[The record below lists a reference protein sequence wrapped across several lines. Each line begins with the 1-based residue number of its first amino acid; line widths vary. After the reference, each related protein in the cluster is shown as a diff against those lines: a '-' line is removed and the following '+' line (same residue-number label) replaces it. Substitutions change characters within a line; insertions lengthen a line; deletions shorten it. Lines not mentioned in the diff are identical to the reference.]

1 MGPKRHKIFAFSFA
15 VQKSTSYWSVPAR
28 SLGDILDSTEKKI
41 PSEMGVAPLHNPFD
55 P

>member
-1 MGPKRHKIFAFSFA
+1 MYKKLKLLGFGAKNQNMKAVGHGHSFQKI
-15 VQKSTSYWSVPAR
+15 Y
-28 SLGDILDSTEKKI
+28 DILWSIKI